1 VEWGEITST
10 LEIIGVESS
19 MGGEGRMVTV
29 WLTSHPV
36 IWGRGK
42 RKEEERGEERS
53 SNWRQYPPILL
64 GSPGWA
70 LSGLKVEGAENQVDS
85 MT

>member
-1 VEWGEITST
+1 MEWGEITST

-36 IWGRGK
+36 IWGEGKEKRGGE
-42 RKEEERGEERS
+42 RRGEEFELASVPAHFAWIAQGGR
-53 SNWRQYPPILL
+53 
-64 GSPGWA
+64 
-70 LSGLKVEGAENQVDS
+70 
-85 MT
+85 